1 MESSFSETSWEQC
14 MGFLPFV
21 FMGLGGR
28 ILKYG
33 TDKAEF
39 PCTAELHSSQ
49 LRATAS
55 TYSTL
60 AQVKTGKKKAIST
73 QRYMTFF
80 SYNLTNP
87 DGPSLSGFSGDSS
100 LDIGFQFQ

>member
-1 MESSFSETSWEQC
+1 

-21 FMGLGGR
+21 FMGLGGK

-39 PCTAELHSSQ
+39 PVLARADPCTAELHSSQ
-49 LRATAS
+49 LKATAS